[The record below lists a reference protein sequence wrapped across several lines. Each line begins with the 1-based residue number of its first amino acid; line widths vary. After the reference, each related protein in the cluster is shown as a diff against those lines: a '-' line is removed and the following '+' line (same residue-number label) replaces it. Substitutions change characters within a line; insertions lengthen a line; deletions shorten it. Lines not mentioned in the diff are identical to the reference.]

1 MALQVV
7 KRRADLVGVL
17 EAIYATE
24 PDMET
29 WLTQV
34 MRTFEASLVTPLGT
48 STLIIGHKRDYAEPT
63 VISGMVTTATSSV
76 LRAGAK
82 AITAMSPTMVRE
94 TFYPGA
100 PVTTHLTLERSI
112 TPESAAFLRGV
123 RTSMYACPDLVG
135 AFSYPEPGLAMVVAA
150 GIPQPGLPAAPDR
163 HVLMRIVGHLDSA
176 LRLRLQPEHAIAAV
190 LAPDGS
196 LRHLAD
202 PSLAKARREWF
213 GARVATIDAG
223 RVRAKRV
230 DIDPWWALFDGRYSI
245 VPIEDRDGKRH
256 YLLVTNQPSH
266 ERHAR
271 FSSREAD
278 IVRLCAR
285 GLTNKAIAYNLGISP
300 AHVSDEIRT
309 AALKVGLRSR
319 HDLVRVAAGLFGV
332 SAKSVHLAKLSVAER
347 EILDLLRR
355 GLSNEEIAHRRGR
368 SPNTIKNQIAS
379 MLRKTGSASRRGL
392 AVT

>member
-17 EAIYATE
+17 EAIYANE
-24 PDMET
+24 PDMDQ
-29 WLTQV
+29 WFAGV
-34 MRTFEASLVTPLGT
+34 MRAFEASLVTPLGV
-48 STLIIGHKRDYAEPT
+48 STLLIGHKRDYAQPT
-63 VISGMVTTATSSV
+63 VIGGGVTTATSRVLESAIGAVNAMSATV
-76 LRAGAK
+76 LRE
-82 AITAMSPTMVRE
+82 M
-94 TFYPGA
+94 FYPGV
-100 PVTTHLTLERSI
+100 PVTTHHVLARTI
-112 TPESAAFLRGV
+112 TPESVALFRFLR
-123 RTSMYACPDLVG
+123 TSLFGCPDLVG
-135 AFSYPEPGLAMVVAA
+135 AFAYPQPGMAMVFSA
-150 GIPQPGLPAAPDR
+150 GIAQPGLPPAADR
-163 HVLMRIVGHLDSA
+163 NVFMRIVGHLDSA
-176 LRLRLQPEHAIAAV
+176 LRLRMQPEHAIAAV

-202 PSLAKARREWF
+202 PTLAKARREWF

-332 SAKSVHLAKLSVAER
+332 SAKSVHLADLSVAER

-355 GLSNEEIAHRRGR
+355 GLSNEEIARRRGR